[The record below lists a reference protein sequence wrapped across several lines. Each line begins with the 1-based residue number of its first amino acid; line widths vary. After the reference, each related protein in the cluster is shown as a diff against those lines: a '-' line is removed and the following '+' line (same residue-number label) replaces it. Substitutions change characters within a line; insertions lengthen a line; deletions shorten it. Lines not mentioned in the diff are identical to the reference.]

1 MSASHTS
8 LLGANPR
15 RTVRTRR
22 DAVVEHHD
30 SSQERWLLTYAD
42 MITLLLVLFIV
53 LFALSKINQAK
64 YRQFQQSVSHVK
76 LVGTSVVHGSTS
88 TASRGR
94 APLSATAA
102 AAAAARLRQIE
113 QALTRALTL
122 KGLLGDVTIK
132 IDSSGLVEGLVA
144 DSTFFVTDSAQLSP
158 LGEEIVDTS
167 GHVLDSY
174 PNNVDVAGY
183 TDDQQITGGPYANNW
198 ALSAARSSTVV
209 ERLTTVDAVNPDRV
223 VAIGYGQYHPV
234 VPNSSPAAEAENR
247 RVNIVVSRQSTPGSS
262 VAQ

>member
-1 MSASHTS
+1 
-8 LLGANPR
+8 
-15 RTVRTRR
+15 
-22 DAVVEHHD
+22 VEHHD

-76 LVGTSVVHGSTS
+76 LVGTSVVHGATS
-88 TASRGR
+88 TASRGP
-94 APLSATAA
+94 APLSATAT
-102 AAAAARLRQIE
+102 ARLRQIE
-113 QALTRALTL
+113 QALTHALNL

-183 TDDQQITGGPYANNW
+183 TDDQQITGGPFANNW

-209 ERLTTVDAVNPDRV
+209 ERLTTIDAVNPDRV

>member
-1 MSASHTS
+1 MSPPPSTF
-8 LLGANPR
+8 LGTMPR
-15 RTVRTRR
+15 QTGRLRTG
-22 DAVVEHHD
+22 AVTEHHD

-76 LVGTSVVHGSTS
+76 LVGTSVAHGSTPVTS
-88 TASRGR
+88 KGP
-94 APLSATAA
+94 APLSASSDH
-102 AAAAARLRQIE
+102 LRQIE
-113 QALTRALTL
+113 QALTHALAL
-122 KGLLGDVTIK
+122 KGLLGDVTIS
-132 IDSSGLVEGLVA
+132 IDASGLVEGLVA

-158 LGEEIVDTS
+158 LGDEIVDTS

-183 TDDQQITGGPYANNW
+183 TDDQAITGGPYADNW

-209 ERLTTVDAVNPDRV
+209 ERLTTMDGVNPERV

-234 VPNSSPAAEAENR
+234 ATNATPAGQAENR

-262 VAQ
+262 VAS

>member
-1 MSASHTS
+1 
-8 LLGANPR
+8 
-15 RTVRTRR
+15 
-22 DAVVEHHD
+22 VEHHD

-76 LVGTSVVHGSTS
+76 LVGTSVVHGATS
-88 TASRGR
+88 TASRGP
-94 APLSATAA
+94 APLSAAA
-102 AAAAARLRQIE
+102 TARLRQIE
-113 QALTRALTL
+113 QALTHALNL

-183 TDDQQITGGPYANNW
+183 TDDQQITGGPFANNW

-209 ERLTTVDAVNPDRV
+209 ERLTTIDAVNPDRV

>member
-1 MSASHTS
+1 VSQSPSSALVT
-8 LLGANPR
+8 AQR
-15 RTVRTRR
+15 RTGRTRR
-22 DAVVEHHD
+22 NAVAEHHD

-88 TASRGR
+88 TASRGK
-94 APLSATAA
+94 APLSATSE
-102 AAAAARLRQIE
+102 RLRQIE
-113 QALTRALTL
+113 QALSHALAQ
-122 KGLLGDVTIK
+122 KGLLGDVTIT
-132 IDSSGLVEGLVA
+132 IDASGLVEGLVA

-158 LGEEIVDTS
+158 LGDEIVDTS

-209 ERLTTVDAVNPDRV
+209 ERLTTIDGVDPERV
-223 VAIGYGQYHPV
+223 VAIGYGQFHPI
-234 VPNSSPAAEAENR
+234 VPNTSAAAEAENR
-247 RVNIVVSRQSTPGSS
+247 RVNIVVSRQTTPSS
-262 VAQ
+262 SAVQ

>member
-1 MSASHTS
+1 MSQPQGT
-8 LLGANPR
+8 LLGSAVR
-15 RTVRTRR
+15 RTSRVGRE
-22 DAVVEHHD
+22 AASEQHD
-30 SSQERWLLTYAD
+30 MSQERWLLTYAD

-76 LVGTSVVHGSTS
+76 LVGSSVAHGSTS
-88 TASRGR
+88 TPSRGP
-94 APLSATAA
+94 APLSASSTDH
-102 AAAAARLRQIE
+102 LRQIE
-113 QALTRALTL
+113 QVLSHALAL
-122 KGLLGDVTIK
+122 KGLLGDVTLT
-132 IDSSGLVEGLVA
+132 IDASGLVEGLVA

-158 LGEEIVDTS
+158 LGDEIVDTS
-167 GHVLDSY
+167 GQVLDSY

-183 TDDQQITGGPYANNW
+183 TDDQAITGGPYANNW

-209 ERLTTVDAVNPDRV
+209 ERLTTVDAVNPERV

-234 VPNSSPAAEAENR
+234 VPNNSAAAEAQNR

>member
-1 MSASHTS
+1 MSQPQAS
-8 LLGANPR
+8 LLGTGSR
-15 RTVRTRR
+15 RTTRGRR
-22 DAVVEHHD
+22 DAAIEHHD
-30 SSQERWLLTYAD
+30 MSQERWLLTYAD

-64 YRQFQQSVSHVK
+64 YRQFQQSISHVK
-76 LVGTSVVHGSTS
+76 LVGTSVVHGTTTVPSK
-88 TASRGR
+88 GP
-94 APLSATAA
+94 APLSAAA
-102 AAAAARLRQIE
+102 ATARLRQIE
-113 QALTRALTL
+113 QALTHALQA
-122 KGLLGDVTIK
+122 KGLLGDVTIT
-132 IDSSGLVEGLVA
+132 IDASGLVEGLVA

-158 LGEEIVDTS
+158 LGQEIVDTS

-183 TDDQQITGGPYANNW
+183 TDDQQITGGPFANNW

-209 ERLTTVDAVNPDRV
+209 ERLTTIDAVDPERV

-234 VPNSSPAAEAENR
+234 VPNTSPAAEAENR

-262 VAQ
+262 AAQ

>member
-1 MSASHTS
+1 M
-8 LLGANPR
+8 
-15 RTVRTRR
+15 
-22 DAVVEHHD
+22 
-30 SSQERWLLTYAD
+30 TYAD

-76 LVGTSVVHGSTS
+76 LVGTSVVHGK
-88 TASRGR
+88 TATVSRGSK
-94 APLSATAA
+94 PLSPAA
-102 AAAAARLRQIE
+102 ATARLRQIE
-113 QALTRALTL
+113 QALTHALAL
-122 KGLLGDVTIK
+122 KGLLGDVTIT
-132 IDSSGLVEGLVA
+132 IDASGLVEGLVA

-167 GHVLDSY
+167 GHVLDTY

-183 TDDQQITGGPYANNW
+183 TDDQQITGGPFANNW

-209 ERLTTVDAVNPDRV
+209 ERLTTIDAVNPERV
-223 VAIGYGQYHPV
+223 IAIGYGQYHPV
-234 VPNSSPAAEAENR
+234 VPNTSPVAEAENR

-262 VAQ
+262 MAQ

>member
-1 MSASHTS
+1 
-8 LLGANPR
+8 
-15 RTVRTRR
+15 
-22 DAVVEHHD
+22 
-30 SSQERWLLTYAD
+30 

-94 APLSATAA
+94 APLAA
-102 AAAAARLRQIE
+102 AAATARLRQIE

-122 KGLLGDVTIK
+122 KGLLGDVTIT
-132 IDSSGLVEGLVA
+132 IDASGLVEGLVA

-167 GHVLDSY
+167 GHVLDTY

-183 TDDQQITGGPYANNW
+183 TDDQQITGGPFANNW

>member
-1 MSASHTS
+1 M
-8 LLGANPR
+8 
-15 RTVRTRR
+15 
-22 DAVVEHHD
+22 
-30 SSQERWLLTYAD
+30 TYAD

-94 APLSATAA
+94 APLSAAA
-102 AAAAARLRQIE
+102 AAAATARLRQIE
-113 QALTRALTL
+113 QALTRALAL

-144 DSTFFVTDSAQLSP
+144 DSTFFVTDSAELSP

-167 GHVLDSY
+167 GHVLDTY

-183 TDDQQITGGPYANNW
+183 TDDQQITGGPFANNW

>member
-1 MSASHTS
+1 VSQSPSS
-8 LLGANPR
+8 LLAVVPR
-15 RTVRTRR
+15 RTGRVRR
-22 DAVVEHHD
+22 DAVAEQHD

-64 YRQFQQSVSHVK
+64 YRQFQQSISHVK
-76 LVGTSVVHGSTS
+76 LVGTSVAHGSTS
-88 TASRGR
+88 TPSRGK
-94 APLSATAA
+94 APLSATSDH
-102 AAAAARLRQIE
+102 LRQIE
-113 QALTRALTL
+113 QALSHALAQ
-122 KGLLGDVTIK
+122 KGLLGDVTIT
-132 IDSSGLVEGLVA
+132 IDASGLVEGLVA
-144 DSTFFVTDSAQLSP
+144 DSTFFETDSAQLSP
-158 LGEEIVDTS
+158 LGDEIVDTS

-209 ERLTTVDAVNPDRV
+209 ERLTTIDDVDPVRV

-234 VPNSSPAAEAENR
+234 VPNTSAAAEAENR
-247 RVNIVVSRQSTPGSS
+247 RVNIVVSRQAASGSS
-262 VAQ
+262 TAQ

>member
-1 MSASHTS
+1 MSQSQSS
-8 LLGANPR
+8 LLGANAR
-15 RTVRTRR
+15 RTVRARR
-22 DAVVEHHD
+22 EAAAEHHD

-76 LVGTSVVHGSTS
+76 LVGTSVVHGKTA
-88 TASRGR
+88 TASRGSK
-94 APLSATAA
+94 PLSAAA
-102 AAAAARLRQIE
+102 ATSRLRQIE
-113 QALTRALTL
+113 QALTRALAL
-122 KGLLGDVTIK
+122 KGLLGDVTIT
-132 IDSSGLVEGLVA
+132 IDASGLVEGLVA

-167 GHVLDSY
+167 GHVLDTY

-183 TDDQQITGGPYANNW
+183 TDDQQITGGPFANNW

-209 ERLTTVDAVNPDRV
+209 ERLTTIDAVNPERV

-234 VPNSSPAAEAENR
+234 VPNTSPVAQAENR

>member
-8 LLGANPR
+8 LLGVNPR

-94 APLSATAA
+94 APLSAAA
-102 AAAAARLRQIE
+102 AAAATARLRQIE
-113 QALTRALTL
+113 QALTHALTL

-183 TDDQQITGGPYANNW
+183 TDDQQITGGPFANNW

>member
-1 MSASHTS
+1 MSPPQVSV
-8 LLGANPR
+8 LGANPR
-15 RTVRTRR
+15 RTVRSRR
-22 DAVVEHHD
+22 EAPVEEHE
-30 SSQERWLLTYAD
+30 SGQERWLLTYAD

-76 LVGTSVVHGSTS
+76 LVGTSVVHGATS
-88 TASRGR
+88 TPSRGPK
-94 APLSATAA
+94 PLSA
-102 AAAAARLRQIE
+102 AAAAARLRQIQ
-113 QALTRALTL
+113 QALTQALAA

-132 IDSSGLVEGLVA
+132 IDASGLVEGLVA

-167 GHVLDSY
+167 GRVLDSY

-183 TDDQQITGGPYANNW
+183 TDDQQITGGPFANNW

-209 ERLTTVDAVNPDRV
+209 ERLTTVDAVDPERV
-223 VAIGYGQYHPV
+223 VAIGYGQFHPV
-234 VPNSSPAAEAENR
+234 VPNTSPTAEAENR

>member
-1 MSASHTS
+1 MSASHAS

-22 DAVVEHHD
+22 SAEVEHHD
-30 SSQERWLLTYAD
+30 TSQERWLLTYAD

-76 LVGTSVVHGSTS
+76 LVGTSVVHGATS
-88 TASRGR
+88 TASRGP
-94 APLSATAA
+94 APLAA
-102 AAAAARLRQIE
+102 AATARLRQIE
-113 QALTRALTL
+113 QALTHALTL

-144 DSTFFVTDSAQLSP
+144 DSTFFVTDSDQLSP

-183 TDDQQITGGPYANNW
+183 TDDQQITGGPFANNW

-209 ERLTTVDAVNPDRV
+209 ERLTTIDAVNPDRV

>member
-1 MSASHTS
+1 M
-8 LLGANPR
+8 
-15 RTVRTRR
+15 
-22 DAVVEHHD
+22 
-30 SSQERWLLTYAD
+30 TYAD

-76 LVGTSVVHGSTS
+76 LVGTSVAHGSTS
-88 TASRGR
+88 APSRGP
-94 APLSATAA
+94 APLSAAA
-102 AAAAARLRQIE
+102 APARLRQIQ
-113 QALTRALTL
+113 QALTHALAL

-132 IDSSGLVEGLVA
+132 IDASGLVEGLVA
-144 DSTFFVTDSAQLSP
+144 DSTFFVTDSAQLSV

-183 TDDQQITGGPYANNW
+183 TDDQQITGGPFANNW

-209 ERLTTVDAVNPDRV
+209 ERLTTVDAVDPERV

-234 VPNSSPAAEAENR
+234 SQYVPRGRGREPPGQYRRQPPVDTRFERGAMSTSQTEARLHDFR
-247 RVNIVVSRQSTPGSS
+247 RTETLERVHSACHQRH
-262 VAQ
+262 AR

>member
-15 RTVRTRR
+15 RNVRARR
-22 DAVVEHHD
+22 EAVAEHHD

-64 YRQFQQSVSHVK
+64 YRQFQQSVSHEK
-76 LVGTSVVHGSTS
+76 LVGTSVVHGTTA
-88 TASRGR
+88 TASRGPK
-94 APLSATAA
+94 PLSAAA
-102 AAAAARLRQIE
+102 TTARLRQIE
-113 QALTRALTL
+113 QALSHALAL
-122 KGLLGDVTIK
+122 KGLLGDVTIT
-132 IDSSGLVEGLVA
+132 IDASGLVEGLVA

-167 GHVLDSY
+167 GHVLDTY

-183 TDDQQITGGPYANNW
+183 TDDQQITGGPFANNW

-209 ERLTTVDAVNPDRV
+209 ERLTTIDAVNPDRV

>member
-1 MSASHTS
+1 MSPSQGSLAGTS
-8 LLGANPR
+8 QR
-15 RTVRTRR
+15 RTGRVRRN
-22 DAVVEHHD
+22 APAEHHD
-30 SSQERWLLTYAD
+30 TSQERWPLTYAD

-64 YRQFQQSVSHVK
+64 YRQFQKSVSHVK
-76 LVGTSVVHGSTS
+76 LVGTSVVHGATS
-88 TASRGR
+88 TASHGP
-94 APLSATAA
+94 APLSATSS
-102 AAAAARLRQIE
+102 ARLRQIE
-113 QALTRALTL
+113 QALTRALAL
-122 KGLLGDVTIK
+122 KGLLGDVTIT
-132 IDSSGLVEGLVA
+132 INASGLVEGLVA
-144 DSTFFVTDSAQLSP
+144 DSTFFVTDSADLSP
-158 LGEEIVDTS
+158 LGQDIVDTS

-209 ERLTTVDAVNPDRV
+209 ERLTTIDDVNPQRV

-234 VPNSSPAAEAENR
+234 VPNTSPSAEAENR

-262 VAQ
+262 ATP

>member
-1 MSASHTS
+1 MSPTQTS
-8 LLGANPR
+8 LLAANPR
-15 RTVRTRR
+15 RNVRSRR
-22 DAVVEHHD
+22 NAVAEHQE
-30 SSQERWLLTYAD
+30 SGQERWLLTYAD

-76 LVGTSVVHGSTS
+76 LVGTSVAHGSTS
-88 TASRGR
+88 APSRGP
-94 APLSATAA
+94 APLSA
-102 AAAAARLRQIE
+102 AAAAARLRQIQ
-113 QALTRALTL
+113 QALTHALAL

-132 IDSSGLVEGLVA
+132 IDASGLVEGLVA
-144 DSTFFVTDSAQLSP
+144 DSTFFVTDSAQLSA

-183 TDDQQITGGPYANNW
+183 TDDQQITGGPFANNW

-209 ERLTTVDAVNPDRV
+209 ERLTTVDAVDPQRV

-234 VPNSSPAAEAENR
+234 VPNTSPVAEAENR

>member
-1 MSASHTS
+1 MSASHSS

-15 RTVRTRR
+15 RAGRTRR

-94 APLSATAA
+94 APLSAAA
-102 AAAAARLRQIE
+102 ATARLRQIE
-113 QALTRALTL
+113 QALTHALML
-122 KGLLGDVTIK
+122 KGLLGDVTIT
-132 IDSSGLVEGLVA
+132 IDASGLVEGLVA

-167 GHVLDSY
+167 GHVLDTY

-183 TDDQQITGGPYANNW
+183 TDDQQITGGPFANNW

-209 ERLTTVDAVNPDRV
+209 ERLTTIDAVDPERV